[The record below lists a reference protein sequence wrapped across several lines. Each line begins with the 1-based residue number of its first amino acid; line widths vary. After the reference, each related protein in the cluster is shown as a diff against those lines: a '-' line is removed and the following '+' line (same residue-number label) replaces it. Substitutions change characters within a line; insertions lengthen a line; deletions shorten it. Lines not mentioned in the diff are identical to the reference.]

1 MKFRVLVGSLLVWG
15 SLPGWAMPGCSMP
28 DCSMS
33 DCSMSGCS
41 MSGCSKLGRTMSGC
55 SMSGCSKLGRT
66 MSGCSMSGRT
76 MLGRTMSGWGTL
88 ALSGA
93 RSSCASGPSLEHLKK
108 IEESPSFEHSK
119 KIEESPSLE
128 HLKKIEESPSSQE
141 RKGDRKADAEQLAR
155 ALDYFASEKFHE
167 SLVLLQPLNRRYKLN
182 PRYRAYLA
190 VCLYYEWEYAEAI
203 RLFDEVLPLLQGLAP
218 HELSL
223 YYWMDAES
231 YFALQQYDR
240 ALPLYGKMLPLCRDN
255 EKPDAYYRLG
265 FCHLFAA
272 EASGASSSEK
282 VSGSSESSGASEK
295 ASGSSEKASGSSE
308 SSGSSAEERKKAKEC
323 FELSLEGYL
332 KYRNTPNEQARIAQ
346 IRHMIGG
353 LK

>member
-15 SLPGWAMPGCSMP
+15 SFPGCSMAGWAMSDCSKPDCSKP

-33 DCSMSGCS
+33 DCSMPGVE
-41 MSGCSKLGRTMSGC
+41 
-55 SMSGCSKLGRT
+55 
-66 MSGCSMSGRT
+66 
-76 MLGRTMSGWGTL
+76 TL
-88 ALSGA
+88 ALSGG
-93 RSSCASGPSLEHLKK
+93 RSFCAFSPSL
-108 IEESPSFEHSK
+108 EHSK
-119 KIEESPSLE
+119 KIEESASFQV
-128 HLKKIEESPSSQE
+128 K
-141 RKGDRKADAEQLAR
+141 KGDRKEDAEQLAR

-167 SLVLLQPLNRRYKLN
+167 CLVLLQPLNRRYKLN

-203 RLFDEVLPLLQGLAP
+203 RLFDEVIPQLQGLAP

-240 ALPLYGKMLPLCRDN
+240 ALPLYGKMLPICWEN

-272 EASGASSSEK
+272 ESSGASSSEK
-282 VSGSSESSGASEK
+282 VSGSSESLGA
-295 ASGSSEKASGSSE
+295 SEKASGSSE

-332 KYRNTPNEQARIAQ
+332 KYRNTPNEKARIAQ
-346 IRHMIGG
+346 IRHMLGG

>member
-15 SLPGWAMPGCSMP
+15 SLPGCSMTGWAMSDCSKP

-33 DCSMSGCS
+33 DCSMPG
-41 MSGCSKLGRTMSGC
+41 L
-55 SMSGCSKLGRT
+55 
-66 MSGCSMSGRT
+66 
-76 MLGRTMSGWGTL
+76 GTL
-88 ALSGA
+88 ALSGP
-93 RSSCASGPSLEHLKK
+93 RSSCAFSPSL
-108 IEESPSFEHSK
+108 EHSK
-119 KIEESPSLE
+119 KIEESPSF
-128 HLKKIEESPSSQE
+128 QE
-141 RKGDRKADAEQLAR
+141 KKGDRKADAEQLAR

-167 SLVLLQPLNRRYKLN
+167 CLVLLQPLNRRYKLN

-203 RLFDEVLPLLQGLAP
+203 RLFDEVIPLLQGVAP

-240 ALPLYGKMLPLCRDN
+240 ALPLYEKMLPLCRDN

-272 EASGASSSEK
+272 ESSGASSSEK
-282 VSGSSESSGASEK
+282 ASGFSESSGASNV
-295 ASGSSEKASGSSE
+295 
-308 SSGSSAEERKKAKEC
+308 ERKKAKEC

>member
-15 SLPGWAMPGCSMP
+15 SLPGCSMTGWAMS

-33 DCSMSGCS
+33 DCSKPDCS
-41 MSGCSKLGRTMSGC
+41 MPGL
-55 SMSGCSKLGRT
+55 
-66 MSGCSMSGRT
+66 
-76 MLGRTMSGWGTL
+76 GTL
-88 ALSGA
+88 ALSGS
-93 RSSCASGPSLEHLKK
+93 RSSCAFSPSLA
-108 IEESPSFEHSK
+108 HSK
-119 KIEESPSLE
+119 KIEESPTF
-128 HLKKIEESPSSQE
+128 QE
-141 RKGDRKADAEQLAR
+141 KKGDRKADAEQLAR
-155 ALDYFASEKFHE
+155 ALDYFSSEKFHE
-167 SLVLLQPLNRRYKLN
+167 CLMLLQPLNRRYKLN

-203 RLFDEVLPLLQGLAP
+203 RLFDEVIPLLQGVAP

-255 EKPDAYYRLG
+255 EKPDAYYRMG

-272 EASGASSSEK
+272 ESSGASSSEKVSGSLESSEASSSEK
-282 VSGSSESSGASEK
+282 VSGSSESLGAST
-295 ASGSSEKASGSSE
+295 A
-308 SSGSSAEERKKAKEC
+308 ERKKAKEC

-353 LK
+353 LNKSNRPDSPHDRRIK

>member
-1 MKFRVLVGSLLVWG
+1 MKLRILVGCLLVWG
-15 SLPGWAMPGCSMP
+15 SLPGWAMPGIEA
-28 DCSMS
+28 
-33 DCSMSGCS
+33 
-41 MSGCSKLGRTMSGC
+41 
-55 SMSGCSKLGRT
+55 
-66 MSGCSMSGRT
+66 
-76 MLGRTMSGWGTL
+76 L
-88 ALSGA
+88 ALSGG
-93 RSSCASGPSLEHLKK
+93 RSFCA
-108 IEESPSFEHSK
+108 F
-119 KIEESPSLE
+119 SPSLNRSE
-128 HLKKIEESPSSQE
+128 TAAESASFQVK
-141 RKGDRKADAEQLAR
+141 KGDRKEDAEQLAR

-167 SLVLLQPLNRRYKLN
+167 CLVLLQPLNRRYKLN

-272 EASGASSSEK
+272 E
-282 VSGSSESSGASEK
+282 SSGA
-295 ASGSSEKASGSSE
+295 SEKASGSSE

-332 KYRNTPNEQARIAQ
+332 KYRNTPNEKARIAQ

>member
-1 MKFRVLVGSLLVWG
+1 MKFRILVGCLLVWG
-15 SLPGWAMPGCSMP
+15 SLLGCSMPGWAMSGS
-28 DCSMS
+28 SMS
-33 DCSMSGCS
+33 DCSMSG
-41 MSGCSKLGRTMSGC
+41 L
-55 SMSGCSKLGRT
+55 
-66 MSGCSMSGRT
+66 
-76 MLGRTMSGWGTL
+76 GTL
-88 ALSGA
+88 ALSGS
-93 RSSCASGPSLEHLKK
+93 RSSCAFSPSL
-108 IEESPSFEHSK
+108 EHSK
-119 KIEESPSLE
+119 KIEESASFQV
-128 HLKKIEESPSSQE
+128 K
-141 RKGDRKADAEQLAR
+141 KGDRKADAEQLAR

-167 SLVLLQPLNRRYKLN
+167 CLVLLQPLNRRYKLN

-203 RLFDEVLPLLQGLAP
+203 RLFDEVIPLLQGVAP

-231 YFALQQYDR
+231 NFALQQYDR
-240 ALPLYGKMLPLCRDN
+240 ALPLYEEMLPLCRDN

-272 EASGASSSEK
+272 ESSGASEK

-295 ASGSSEKASGSSE
+295 VSGSSESSEASEKASGSSE

-332 KYRNTPNEQARIAQ
+332 KYRNTPNEKARIAQ

>member
-1 MKFRVLVGSLLVWG
+1 MKFRVLVCSLLIWG
-15 SLPGWAMPGCSMP
+15 SLPGCSMTGWAMS

-33 DCSMSGCS
+33 DCSMPDCSKPDCSKPDCS
-41 MSGCSKLGRTMSGC
+41 MPGL
-55 SMSGCSKLGRT
+55 
-66 MSGCSMSGRT
+66 
-76 MLGRTMSGWGTL
+76 GTL
-88 ALSGA
+88 ALSGS
-93 RSSCASGPSLEHLKK
+93 RSSCAFSPSLA
-108 IEESPSFEHSK
+108 HSK
-119 KIEESPSLE
+119 KIEESPTF
-128 HLKKIEESPSSQE
+128 QE
-141 RKGDRKADAEQLAR
+141 KKGDRKADAEQLAR
-155 ALDYFASEKFHE
+155 ALDYFSSEKFHE
-167 SLVLLQPLNRRYKLN
+167 CLVLLQPLNRRYKLN

-190 VCLYYEWEYAEAI
+190 VCLYYEWEYDEAVK
-203 RLFDEVLPLLQGLAP
+203 LFDEVIPLLQGVAP

-240 ALPLYGKMLPLCRDN
+240 ALPLYEKMLPLCRDN
-255 EKPDAYYRLG
+255 EKPDAYYRMG

-272 EASGASSSEK
+272 ESSGASSSEK
-282 VSGSSESSGASEK
+282 VSGSSESLGAST
-295 ASGSSEKASGSSE
+295 A
-308 SSGSSAEERKKAKEC
+308 ERKKAKEC

>member
-1 MKFRVLVGSLLVWG
+1 MKFRILVGSLLVWG
-15 SLPGWAMPGCSMP
+15 SLPGWAVPGWA
-28 DCSMS
+28 MS

-41 MSGCSKLGRTMSGC
+41 MSGCSMSDC
-55 SMSGCSKLGRT
+55 SMSGL
-66 MSGCSMSGRT
+66 
-76 MLGRTMSGWGTL
+76 GTL
-88 ALSGA
+88 ALSGSK
-93 RSSCASGPSLEHLKK
+93 SSCA
-108 IEESPSFEHSK
+108 F
-119 KIEESPSLE
+119 SPSLE
-128 HLKKIEESPSSQE
+128 HSKKIEESPSSQE
-141 RKGDRKADAEQLAR
+141 RKSDKKADAEQLAR
-155 ALDYFASEKFHE
+155 ALDYFSSEKFHE
-167 SLVLLQPLNRRYKLN
+167 CLVLLQPLNRRYKLN

-203 RLFDEVLPLLQGLAP
+203 RLFDEVLPQLQGLAP

-231 YFALQQYDR
+231 YFALQQYAR
-240 ALPLYGKMLPLCRDN
+240 ALPLYEKMLPLCRDN
-255 EKPDAYYRLG
+255 EKPDAYYRMG

-272 EASGASSSEK
+272 ESLGASEK
-282 VSGSSESSGASEK
+282 VSGSSESSGA
-295 ASGSSEKASGSSE
+295 SEKASGSSE

-332 KYRNTPNEQARIAQ
+332 KYRNTPNEKARIAQ

>member
-1 MKFRVLVGSLLVWG
+1 MKFRVLVGSLFVWG
-15 SLPGWAMPGCSMP
+15 SLPGWAMPGWAMSGS
-28 DCSMS
+28 SMS
-33 DCSMSGCS
+33 DCSMPGV
-41 MSGCSKLGRTMSGC
+41 
-55 SMSGCSKLGRT
+55 
-66 MSGCSMSGRT
+66 
-76 MLGRTMSGWGTL
+76 GTL
-88 ALSGA
+88 ALSGS
-93 RSSCASGPSLEHLKK
+93 RSSCA
-108 IEESPSFEHSK
+108 F
-119 KIEESPSLE
+119 SPSLNRSE
-128 HLKKIEESPSSQE
+128 TAAESASFQE
-141 RKGDRKADAEQLAR
+141 KKGDRKADAEQLAR

-167 SLVLLQPLNRRYKLN
+167 CLVLLQPLNRRYKLN

-203 RLFDEVLPLLQGLAP
+203 RLFDEVIPQLQGLAP

-255 EKPDAYYRLG
+255 EKPDAYYRMG
-265 FCHLFAA
+265 FCHLF
-272 EASGASSSEK
+272 
-282 VSGSSESSGASEK
+282 
-295 ASGSSEKASGSSE
+295 
-308 SSGSSAEERKKAKEC
+308 AEERKKAKEC

-332 KYRNTPNEQARIAQ
+332 KYRNTPNEKARIAQ

>member
-15 SLPGWAMPGCSMP
+15 SLPGWAMPGWAMSGSSMSGS
-28 DCSMS
+28 SMS
-33 DCSMSGCS
+33 DCSMPGV
-41 MSGCSKLGRTMSGC
+41 
-55 SMSGCSKLGRT
+55 
-66 MSGCSMSGRT
+66 
-76 MLGRTMSGWGTL
+76 GTL
-88 ALSGA
+88 ALFGS
-93 RSSCASGPSLEHLKK
+93 RSSCAFSPSLA
-108 IEESPSFEHSK
+108 HSK
-119 KIEESPSLE
+119 KIEESPTF
-128 HLKKIEESPSSQE
+128 QE
-141 RKGDRKADAEQLAR
+141 KKGDRKADAEQLAR
-155 ALDYFASEKFHE
+155 ALDYFSSEKFHE
-167 SLVLLQPLNRRYKLN
+167 CLMLLQPLNRRYKLN

-203 RLFDEVLPLLQGLAP
+203 RLFDEVIPLLQGVAP

-272 EASGASSSEK
+272 ESSE
-282 VSGSSESSGASEK
+282 AS
-295 ASGSSEKASGSSE
+295 SSEKASGSSE
-308 SSGSSAEERKKAKEC
+308 SSGASNAERKKAKEC

-332 KYRNTPNEQARIAQ
+332 KYRNTPNEKARIAQ

>member
-1 MKFRVLVGSLLVWG
+1 MKLRILVGSLLVWG
-15 SLPGWAMPGCSMP
+15 SFPGCSMAGWAMSDCSKPDCSKP

-33 DCSMSGCS
+33 DCSMPGVE
-41 MSGCSKLGRTMSGC
+41 
-55 SMSGCSKLGRT
+55 
-66 MSGCSMSGRT
+66 
-76 MLGRTMSGWGTL
+76 TL
-88 ALSGA
+88 ALSGS
-93 RSSCASGPSLEHLKK
+93 RSSCAFSPSLEHSEK
-108 IEESPSFEHSK
+108 IEESPSF
-119 KIEESPSLE
+119 
-128 HLKKIEESPSSQE
+128 QE
-141 RKGDRKADAEQLAR
+141 KKGDRKADAEQLAR

-167 SLVLLQPLNRRYKLN
+167 CLVLLQPLNRRYKLN

-203 RLFDEVLPLLQGLAP
+203 RLFDEVLPQLQGLAP

-240 ALPLYGKMLPLCRDN
+240 ALPLYEKMLPLCRDN

-272 EASGASSSEK
+272 ESSGASSSEK
-282 VSGSSESSGASEK
+282 V
-295 ASGSSEKASGSSE
+295 SGSSE

-332 KYRNTPNEQARIAQ
+332 KYRNTPNEKARIAQ

>member
-15 SLPGWAMPGCSMP
+15 SLPGWAVPGWAMPGS
-28 DCSMS
+28 
-33 DCSMSGCS
+33 
-41 MSGCSKLGRTMSGC
+41 
-55 SMSGCSKLGRT
+55 
-66 MSGCSMSGRT
+66 SMSGRT
-76 MLGRTMSGWGTL
+76 MQSLGTL
-88 ALSGA
+88 ALSGSK
-93 RSSCASGPSLEHLKK
+93 SSCA
-108 IEESPSFEHSK
+108 F
-119 KIEESPSLE
+119 SPSLE
-128 HLKKIEESPSSQE
+128 HSKKIEESPSSQE
-141 RKGDRKADAEQLAR
+141 RKSDKKADAEQLAR

-167 SLVLLQPLNRRYKLN
+167 CLVLLQPLNRRYKLN

-203 RLFDEVLPLLQGLAP
+203 RLFDEVIPLLQGLAP

-255 EKPDAYYRLG
+255 EKPDAYYRMG
-265 FCHLFAA
+265 FCHLF
-272 EASGASSSEK
+272 
-282 VSGSSESSGASEK
+282 
-295 ASGSSEKASGSSE
+295 
-308 SSGSSAEERKKAKEC
+308 AEERKKAKEC

-332 KYRNTPNEQARIAQ
+332 KYRNTPKEKARIAQ

>member
-15 SLPGWAMPGCSMP
+15 SLPGWAVPGWAMSDCSKP

-33 DCSMSGCS
+33 DCSKPDCS
-41 MSGCSKLGRTMSGC
+41 MPGL
-55 SMSGCSKLGRT
+55 
-66 MSGCSMSGRT
+66 
-76 MLGRTMSGWGTL
+76 GTL

-93 RSSCASGPSLEHLKK
+93 RSSCAFSPSLA
-108 IEESPSFEHSK
+108 HSK
-119 KIEESPSLE
+119 KIEESPTF
-128 HLKKIEESPSSQE
+128 QE
-141 RKGDRKADAEQLAR
+141 KKGDRKADAEQLAR
-155 ALDYFASEKFHE
+155 ALDYFSSEKFHE
-167 SLVLLQPLNRRYKLN
+167 CLVLLQPLNRRYKLN

-190 VCLYYEWEYAEAI
+190 VCLYYEWEYDEAVK
-203 RLFDEVLPLLQGLAP
+203 LFDEVIPLLQGVAP

-240 ALPLYGKMLPLCRDN
+240 ALPLYEKMLPVCWEN

-272 EASGASSSEK
+272 ESSGASSSEKASGSSESSEASSSEK
-282 VSGSSESSGASEK
+282 VSGSSESLGASEK
-295 ASGSSEKASGSSE
+295 ASGSSESSD
-308 SSGSSAEERKKAKEC
+308 SSAEERKKAKEC

-332 KYRNTPNEQARIAQ
+332 KYRNTPNEKARIAQ

>member
-15 SLPGWAMPGCSMP
+15 SLPGCSMTGWAMSDCSKLDCSMSDCSKPDCSKP

-33 DCSMSGCS
+33 DCSKPDCS
-41 MSGCSKLGRTMSGC
+41 MPGL
-55 SMSGCSKLGRT
+55 
-66 MSGCSMSGRT
+66 
-76 MLGRTMSGWGTL
+76 GTL
-88 ALSGA
+88 ALSGS
-93 RSSCASGPSLEHLKK
+93 RSSCAFSPSLA
-108 IEESPSFEHSK
+108 HSK
-119 KIEESPSLE
+119 KIEESPTF
-128 HLKKIEESPSSQE
+128 QE
-141 RKGDRKADAEQLAR
+141 KKGDRKADAEQLAR

-167 SLVLLQPLNRRYKLN
+167 CLVLLQPLNRRYKLN

-190 VCLYYEWEYAEAI
+190 VCLYYEWEYDEAVK
-203 RLFDEVLPLLQGLAP
+203 LFDEVIPLLQGVAP

-240 ALPLYGKMLPLCRDN
+240 ALPLYEKMLPLCRDN
-255 EKPDAYYRLG
+255 EKPDAYYRMG

-295 ASGSSEKASGSSE
+295 ASGSS
-308 SSGSSAEERKKAKEC
+308 AEERKKAKEC

-332 KYRNTPNEQARIAQ
+332 KYRNTPKEKARIAQ

>member
-1 MKFRVLVGSLLVWG
+1 
-15 SLPGWAMPGCSMP
+15 MPGV
-28 DCSMS
+28 
-33 DCSMSGCS
+33 
-41 MSGCSKLGRTMSGC
+41 
-55 SMSGCSKLGRT
+55 
-66 MSGCSMSGRT
+66 
-76 MLGRTMSGWGTL
+76 GTL
-88 ALSGA
+88 ALSGS
-93 RSSCASGPSLEHLKK
+93 RSSCA
-108 IEESPSFEHSK
+108 F
-119 KIEESPSLE
+119 SPSLNRSE
-128 HLKKIEESPSSQE
+128 TAAESASFQEKKSE
-141 RKGDRKADAEQLAR
+141 RKADAEQLAR

-167 SLVLLQPLNRRYKLN
+167 CLVLLQPLNRRYKLN

-203 RLFDEVLPLLQGLAP
+203 RLFDEVIPLLQGLAP

-231 YFALQQYDR
+231 YFALQQYTR
-240 ALPLYGKMLPLCRDN
+240 ALPLYEKMLPLCRDN
-255 EKPDAYYRLG
+255 EKPDAYYRMG

-282 VSGSSESSGASEK
+282 VSGSSESSGASSSEK
-295 ASGSSEKASGSSE
+295 VSGSSESLGASEKASGSSE

-332 KYRNTPNEQARIAQ
+332 KYRNTPNEKARIAQ

>member
-1 MKFRVLVGSLLVWG
+1 MKLRILVGSLLVWG
-15 SLPGWAMPGCSMP
+15 SFPGCSMAGWA
-28 DCSMS
+28 MS
-33 DCSMSGCS
+33 DCSMPGIGALAISG
-41 MSGCSKLGRTMSGC
+41 GRSF
-55 SMSGCSKLGRT
+55 
-66 MSGCSMSGRT
+66 
-76 MLGRTMSGWGTL
+76 
-88 ALSGA
+88 
-93 RSSCASGPSLEHLKK
+93 CA
-108 IEESPSFEHSK
+108 F
-119 KIEESPSLE
+119 SPSLNRSE
-128 HLKKIEESPSSQE
+128 TAAESASFQVK
-141 RKGDRKADAEQLAR
+141 KGDRKEDAEQLAR

-167 SLVLLQPLNRRYKLN
+167 CLVLLQPLNRRYKLN

-203 RLFDEVLPLLQGLAP
+203 RLFDEVLPQLQGLAP

-272 EASGASSSEK
+272 ESSGASSSEK
-282 VSGSSESSGASEK
+282 ASGSSESSEGS
-295 ASGSSEKASGSSE
+295 SSEKASGSSE

-332 KYRNTPNEQARIAQ
+332 KYRNTPNEKARIAQ

>member
-15 SLPGWAMPGCSMP
+15 SFPGCSMAGWAMSDCSKP
-28 DCSMS
+28 DCSMP
-33 DCSMSGCS
+33 GVE
-41 MSGCSKLGRTMSGC
+41 
-55 SMSGCSKLGRT
+55 
-66 MSGCSMSGRT
+66 
-76 MLGRTMSGWGTL
+76 TL
-88 ALSGA
+88 ALSGS
-93 RSSCASGPSLEHLKK
+93 RSSGAFSPSL
-108 IEESPSFEHSK
+108 EHSK
-119 KIEESPSLE
+119 KIEESASFQV
-128 HLKKIEESPSSQE
+128 K
-141 RKGDRKADAEQLAR
+141 KGDRKEDAEQLAR

-167 SLVLLQPLNRRYKLN
+167 CLVLLQPLNRRYKLN

-203 RLFDEVLPLLQGLAP
+203 RLFDEVIPQLQGLAP

-240 ALPLYGKMLPLCRDN
+240 ALPLYEKMLPLCRDN
-255 EKPDAYYRLG
+255 EKPDAYYRMG

-282 VSGSSESSGASEK
+282 V
-295 ASGSSEKASGSSE
+295 
-308 SSGSSAEERKKAKEC
+308 SGSSAEERKKAKEC

-332 KYRNTPNEQARIAQ
+332 KYRNTPNEKARIAQ
-346 IRHMIGG
+346 IRHMLGG

>member
-1 MKFRVLVGSLLVWG
+1 MKFRVLVGSLLIWG
-15 SLPGWAMPGCSMP
+15 SLPGCSMTGWAMSDCSKP
-28 DCSMS
+28 DCSMP
-33 DCSMSGCS
+33 G
-41 MSGCSKLGRTMSGC
+41 L
-55 SMSGCSKLGRT
+55 
-66 MSGCSMSGRT
+66 
-76 MLGRTMSGWGTL
+76 GTL
-88 ALSGA
+88 ALSGS
-93 RSSCASGPSLEHLKK
+93 RSSCAFSPSLA
-108 IEESPSFEHSK
+108 HSK
-119 KIEESPSLE
+119 KIEESPTF
-128 HLKKIEESPSSQE
+128 QE
-141 RKGDRKADAEQLAR
+141 KKGDRKADAEQLAR
-155 ALDYFASEKFHE
+155 ALDYFSSEKFHE
-167 SLVLLQPLNRRYKLN
+167 CLVLLQPLNRRYKLN

-203 RLFDEVLPLLQGLAP
+203 RLFDEVIPQLQGVAP

-272 EASGASSSEK
+272 ESSGASSSEKASGSSESSEASSSEK
-282 VSGSSESSGASEK
+282 VSGSSESLGAST
-295 ASGSSEKASGSSE
+295 A
-308 SSGSSAEERKKAKEC
+308 ERKKAKEC

-353 LK
+353 LNKSNRPDSPHDRRIK

>member
-1 MKFRVLVGSLLVWG
+1 MKLRILVGSLLVWG
-15 SLPGWAMPGCSMP
+15 SFPGCSMAGWAMS
-28 DCSMS
+28 DCSKPGSSMS
-33 DCSMSGCS
+33 DCLMPGV
-41 MSGCSKLGRTMSGC
+41 
-55 SMSGCSKLGRT
+55 
-66 MSGCSMSGRT
+66 
-76 MLGRTMSGWGTL
+76 GTL
-88 ALSGA
+88 ALSGS
-93 RSSCASGPSLEHLKK
+93 RSSCAFSPSL
-108 IEESPSFEHSK
+108 EHSK
-119 KIEESPSLE
+119 KIEESASFQV
-128 HLKKIEESPSSQE
+128 K
-141 RKGDRKADAEQLAR
+141 KGDRKADAEQLAR

-167 SLVLLQPLNRRYKLN
+167 CLVLLQPLNRRYKLN

-203 RLFDEVLPLLQGLAP
+203 RLFDEVLPQLQGVAP

-231 YFALQQYDR
+231 YFALQQYAR
-240 ALPLYGKMLPLCRDN
+240 ALPLYEKMLPICWEN
-255 EKPDAYYRLG
+255 EKPDAYYRMG

-272 EASGASSSEK
+272 ESSGASSSEK
-282 VSGSSESSGASEK
+282 VSGSSESSEA
-295 ASGSSEKASGSSE
+295 SEKASGSSE

-332 KYRNTPNEQARIAQ
+332 KYRNTPNEKARIAQ

>member
-1 MKFRVLVGSLLVWG
+1 MKFRVLVCSLLVWG
-15 SLPGWAMPGCSMP
+15 SFPGLSMPGSSMP
-28 DCSMS
+28 GS
-33 DCSMSGCS
+33 
-41 MSGCSKLGRTMSGC
+41 
-55 SMSGCSKLGRT
+55 
-66 MSGCSMSGRT
+66 SMSGRT
-76 MLGRTMSGWGTL
+76 MQSLGTL
-88 ALSGA
+88 ALSGSK
-93 RSSCASGPSLEHLKK
+93 SSCA
-108 IEESPSFEHSK
+108 F
-119 KIEESPSLE
+119 SPSLE
-128 HLKKIEESPSSQE
+128 HSKKIEESPSSQE
-141 RKGDRKADAEQLAR
+141 RKSDKKADAEQLAR

-167 SLVLLQPLNRRYKLN
+167 CLVLLQPLNRRYKLN

-203 RLFDEVLPLLQGLAP
+203 RLFDEVIPLLQGLAP

-255 EKPDAYYRLG
+255 EKPDAYYRMG
-265 FCHLFAA
+265 FCHLF
-272 EASGASSSEK
+272 
-282 VSGSSESSGASEK
+282 
-295 ASGSSEKASGSSE
+295 
-308 SSGSSAEERKKAKEC
+308 AEERKKAKEC

-332 KYRNTPNEQARIAQ
+332 KYRNTPKEKARIAQ

>member
-1 MKFRVLVGSLLVWG
+1 MKFRILVGSLLVWG
-15 SLPGWAMPGCSMP
+15 SLLGWAMPGWAMSGWAMS

-33 DCSMSGCS
+33 DCSMPGVE
-41 MSGCSKLGRTMSGC
+41 
-55 SMSGCSKLGRT
+55 
-66 MSGCSMSGRT
+66 
-76 MLGRTMSGWGTL
+76 TL
-88 ALSGA
+88 ALSGS
-93 RSSCASGPSLEHLKK
+93 RSSCA
-108 IEESPSFEHSK
+108 F
-119 KIEESPSLE
+119 SPSLNRSE
-128 HLKKIEESPSSQE
+128 TAAESASFQVK
-141 RKGDRKADAEQLAR
+141 KGDRKEDAEQLAR

-167 SLVLLQPLNRRYKLN
+167 CLVLLQPLNRRYKLN

-203 RLFDEVLPLLQGLAP
+203 RLFDEVIPQLQGLAP

-240 ALPLYGKMLPLCRDN
+240 ALPLYEKMLPLCRDN
-255 EKPDAYYRLG
+255 EKPDAYYRMG

-272 EASGASSSEK
+272 ESSEASSSEK
-282 VSGSSESSGASEK
+282 VSGSSESLGA
-295 ASGSSEKASGSSE
+295 SEKASGSSE

-332 KYRNTPNEQARIAQ
+332 KYRNTPNEKARIAQ

>member
-15 SLPGWAMPGCSMP
+15 SLPGCSMTGWAMSDCSKP

-33 DCSMSGCS
+33 DCSMPDCSKPDCS
-41 MSGCSKLGRTMSGC
+41 MPGL
-55 SMSGCSKLGRT
+55 
-66 MSGCSMSGRT
+66 
-76 MLGRTMSGWGTL
+76 GTL
-88 ALSGA
+88 ALSGS
-93 RSSCASGPSLEHLKK
+93 RSSCAFSPSLA
-108 IEESPSFEHSK
+108 HSK
-119 KIEESPSLE
+119 KIEESPTF
-128 HLKKIEESPSSQE
+128 QE
-141 RKGDRKADAEQLAR
+141 KKGDRKADAEQLAR
-155 ALDYFASEKFHE
+155 ALDYFSSEKFHE
-167 SLVLLQPLNRRYKLN
+167 CLVLLQPLNRRYKLN

-203 RLFDEVLPLLQGLAP
+203 RLFDEVLPQLQGVAP

-255 EKPDAYYRLG
+255 EKPDAYYRMG

-272 EASGASSSEK
+272 ESSE
-282 VSGSSESSGASEK
+282 AS
-295 ASGSSEKASGSSE
+295 SSEKASGSSE
-308 SSGSSAEERKKAKEC
+308 SSGSSAAERKKAKEC

-332 KYRNTPNEQARIAQ
+332 KYRNTPNEKARIAQ

>member
-1 MKFRVLVGSLLVWG
+1 MKFRVLVCSLLIRG
-15 SLPGWAMPGCSMP
+15 SLPGWAMSGS
-28 DCSMS
+28 SMS
-33 DCSMSGCS
+33 DCSKPDCS
-41 MSGCSKLGRTMSGC
+41 MPGL
-55 SMSGCSKLGRT
+55 
-66 MSGCSMSGRT
+66 
-76 MLGRTMSGWGTL
+76 GTL
-88 ALSGA
+88 ALSGS
-93 RSSCASGPSLEHLKK
+93 RSSCAFSPSLA
-108 IEESPSFEHSK
+108 HSK
-119 KIEESPSLE
+119 KIEESPTF
-128 HLKKIEESPSSQE
+128 QE
-141 RKGDRKADAEQLAR
+141 KKGDRKADAEQLAR
-155 ALDYFASEKFHE
+155 ALDYFSSEKFHE
-167 SLVLLQPLNRRYKLN
+167 CLMLLQPLNRRYKLN

-203 RLFDEVLPLLQGLAP
+203 RLFDEVIPLLQGVAP

-255 EKPDAYYRLG
+255 EKPDAYYRMG

-272 EASGASSSEK
+272 ESSGASSSEKASGSLESSGASSSEKVSGSLESSGASSSEKASGSSESSGASSSEK
-282 VSGSSESSGASEK
+282 VSGSSESSG
-295 ASGSSEKASGSSE
+295 
-308 SSGSSAEERKKAKEC
+308 SSAAERKKAKEC

-332 KYRNTPNEQARIAQ
+332 KYRNTPKEKARIAQ

>member
-1 MKFRVLVGSLLVWG
+1 MKLRILVGSLLVWG
-15 SLPGWAMPGCSMP
+15 SLPGWAMPG
-28 DCSMS
+28 
-33 DCSMSGCS
+33 
-41 MSGCSKLGRTMSGC
+41 LGALTLSW
-55 SMSGCSKLGRT
+55 GR
-66 MSGCSMSGRT
+66 SF
-76 MLGRTMSGWGTL
+76 
-88 ALSGA
+88 
-93 RSSCASGPSLEHLKK
+93 CAFSPSLNRSEK
-108 IEESPSFEHSK
+108 IEESASFQEK
-119 KIEESPSLE
+119 CAFSPSLNCSE
-128 HLKKIEESPSSQE
+128 TAAESASFQV

-167 SLVLLQPLNRRYKLN
+167 CLVLLQPLDGRYKLN

-203 RLFDEVLPLLQGLAP
+203 RLFDEVLPQLQGLAP

-231 YFALQQYDR
+231 NFALQQYAR
-240 ALPLYGKMLPLCRDN
+240 ALPLYEKMLPICWEN
-255 EKPDAYYRLG
+255 EKPDAYYRMG

-272 EASGASSSEK
+272 ESSGASSSEK
-282 VSGSSESSGASEK
+282 V
-295 ASGSSEKASGSSE
+295 SGSSE

-323 FELSLEGYL
+323 FELSLAGYL
-332 KYRNTPNEQARIAQ
+332 KYRNTPNEKARIAQ

>member
-15 SLPGWAMPGCSMP
+15 SLPGWAVPGWAMSDCSKP

-33 DCSMSGCS
+33 DCSKPDCS
-41 MSGCSKLGRTMSGC
+41 MPGL
-55 SMSGCSKLGRT
+55 
-66 MSGCSMSGRT
+66 
-76 MLGRTMSGWGTL
+76 GTL

-93 RSSCASGPSLEHLKK
+93 RSSCAFSPSLA
-108 IEESPSFEHSK
+108 HSK
-119 KIEESPSLE
+119 KIEESPTF
-128 HLKKIEESPSSQE
+128 QE
-141 RKGDRKADAEQLAR
+141 KKGDRKADAEQLAR
-155 ALDYFASEKFHE
+155 ALDYFSSEKFHE
-167 SLVLLQPLNRRYKLN
+167 CLVLLQPLNRRYKLN

-190 VCLYYEWEYAEAI
+190 VCLYYEWEYDEAVK
-203 RLFDEVLPLLQGLAP
+203 LFDEVIPLLQGVAP

-240 ALPLYGKMLPLCRDN
+240 ALPLYEKMLPLCRDN

-272 EASGASSSEK
+272 ESSEASSSEK
-282 VSGSSESSGASEK
+282 VSGSSESSG
-295 ASGSSEKASGSSE
+295 
-308 SSGSSAEERKKAKEC
+308 SSAAERKKAKEC

>member
-1 MKFRVLVGSLLVWG
+1 MKLRILVGSLLVWG
-15 SLPGWAMPGCSMP
+15 SLPGWAMSGWAMSDCSKP

-33 DCSMSGCS
+33 DCSMPGV
-41 MSGCSKLGRTMSGC
+41 
-55 SMSGCSKLGRT
+55 
-66 MSGCSMSGRT
+66 
-76 MLGRTMSGWGTL
+76 GTL
-88 ALSGA
+88 ALSGS
-93 RSSCASGPSLEHLKK
+93 RSSCA
-108 IEESPSFEHSK
+108 F
-119 KIEESPSLE
+119 SPSLNRSE
-128 HLKKIEESPSSQE
+128 TAAESASFQVK
-141 RKGDRKADAEQLAR
+141 KGDRKEDAEQLAR
-155 ALDYFASEKFHE
+155 ALDYFSSEKFHE
-167 SLVLLQPLNRRYKLN
+167 CLVLLQPLNRRYKLN

-203 RLFDEVLPLLQGLAP
+203 RLFDEVIPLLQGLAP

-240 ALPLYGKMLPLCRDN
+240 ALPLYEKMLPVCWEN

-282 VSGSSESSGASEK
+282 VSGSSESSGASE
-295 ASGSSEKASGSSE
+295 

-332 KYRNTPNEQARIAQ
+332 KYRNTPNEKARIAQ
-346 IRHMIGG
+346 IRHMLGG

>member
-15 SLPGWAMPGCSMP
+15 SFPGCSMAGWAMS
-28 DCSMS
+28 DCSKPGSSMS
-33 DCSMSGCS
+33 DCLMPEV
-41 MSGCSKLGRTMSGC
+41 
-55 SMSGCSKLGRT
+55 
-66 MSGCSMSGRT
+66 
-76 MLGRTMSGWGTL
+76 GTL
-88 ALSGA
+88 ALSGS
-93 RSSCASGPSLEHLKK
+93 RSSCAFSPSLA
-108 IEESPSFEHSK
+108 HSK
-119 KIEESPSLE
+119 KIEESPTFQV
-128 HLKKIEESPSSQE
+128 KKS
-141 RKGDRKADAEQLAR
+141 DRKEDAEQLAR

-167 SLVLLQPLNRRYKLN
+167 CLVLLQPLNRRYKLN

-203 RLFDEVLPLLQGLAP
+203 RLFDEVLPQLQGLAP

-240 ALPLYGKMLPLCRDN
+240 ALPLYEKMLPVCWEN
-255 EKPDAYYRLG
+255 EKPDAYYRMG

-272 EASGASSSEK
+272 ESSD
-282 VSGSSESSGASEK
+282 
-295 ASGSSEKASGSSE
+295 
-308 SSGSSAEERKKAKEC
+308 SSAEERKKAKEC

-332 KYRNTPNEQARIAQ
+332 KYRNTPNEKARIAQ

>member
-1 MKFRVLVGSLLVWG
+1 MKLRILVGSLLVWE
-15 SLPGWAMPGCSMP
+15 SLPGWAMPGI
-28 DCSMS
+28 
-33 DCSMSGCS
+33 GA
-41 MSGCSKLGRTMSGC
+41 
-55 SMSGCSKLGRT
+55 
-66 MSGCSMSGRT
+66 
-76 MLGRTMSGWGTL
+76 L
-88 ALSGA
+88 ALSGG
-93 RSSCASGPSLEHLKK
+93 RSFCA
-108 IEESPSFEHSK
+108 F
-119 KIEESPSLE
+119 SPSLNRSE
-128 HLKKIEESPSSQE
+128 TAAESASFQVK
-141 RKGDRKADAEQLAR
+141 KGDRKEDVEQLAR

-167 SLVLLQPLNRRYKLN
+167 CLVLLQPLNRRYKLN

-203 RLFDEVLPLLQGLAP
+203 RLFDEVLPQLQGLAP

-272 EASGASSSEK
+272 ESSGASSSEK
-282 VSGSSESSGASEK
+282 VSGSSESSEGS
-295 ASGSSEKASGSSE
+295 SSEKASGSSE

-332 KYRNTPNEQARIAQ
+332 KYRNTPNEKARIAQ

>member
-1 MKFRVLVGSLLVWG
+1 MKFRILVGCLLVWG
-15 SLPGWAMPGCSMP
+15 SLPGRTMPGRIMP
-28 DCSMS
+28 GSLMS
-33 DCSMSGCS
+33 GMSMSG
-41 MSGCSKLGRTMSGC
+41 L
-55 SMSGCSKLGRT
+55 
-66 MSGCSMSGRT
+66 
-76 MLGRTMSGWGTL
+76 GTL
-88 ALSGA
+88 AFSGS
-93 RSSCASGPSLEHLKK
+93 RSSCAFSPSLSHSKK
-108 IEESPSFEHSK
+108 IEESPSLEHSK

-128 HLKKIEESPSSQE
+128 HSKKIEESASFQE
-141 RKGDRKADAEQLAR
+141 KKGDRKEDAEQLAR
-155 ALDYFASEKFHE
+155 ALDYFSSEKFHE
-167 SLVLLQPLNRRYKLN
+167 CLVLLQPLNRRYKLN

-203 RLFDEVLPLLQGLAP
+203 RLFDEVIPQLQGLAP

-255 EKPDAYYRLG
+255 EKPDAYYRMG
-265 FCHLFAA
+265 FCHLF
-272 EASGASSSEK
+272 
-282 VSGSSESSGASEK
+282 
-295 ASGSSEKASGSSE
+295 
-308 SSGSSAEERKKAKEC
+308 AEERKKAKEC

-332 KYRNTPNEQARIAQ
+332 KYRNTPKEKARIAQ

>member
-15 SLPGWAMPGCSMP
+15 SLPGCSMTGWAMLDCSKP

-33 DCSMSGCS
+33 DCSKPDCS
-41 MSGCSKLGRTMSGC
+41 MPGL
-55 SMSGCSKLGRT
+55 
-66 MSGCSMSGRT
+66 
-76 MLGRTMSGWGTL
+76 GTL
-88 ALSGA
+88 ALSGS
-93 RSSCASGPSLEHLKK
+93 RSSCAFSPSLA
-108 IEESPSFEHSK
+108 HSK
-119 KIEESPSLE
+119 KIEESPTFQE
-128 HLKKIEESPSSQE
+128 KKSE
-141 RKGDRKADAEQLAR
+141 RKADAEQLAR
-155 ALDYFASEKFHE
+155 ALDYFSSEKFHE
-167 SLVLLQPLNRRYKLN
+167 CLMLLQPLNRRYKLN

-203 RLFDEVLPLLQGLAP
+203 RLFDEVIPQLQGVAP

-272 EASGASSSEK
+272 ESSGASSSEK
-282 VSGSSESSGASEK
+282 VSGSSESLGAST
-295 ASGSSEKASGSSE
+295 A
-308 SSGSSAEERKKAKEC
+308 ERKKAKEC

>member
-15 SLPGWAMPGCSMP
+15 SLPGCSMTGWAMS

-33 DCSMSGCS
+33 DCSMPD
-41 MSGCSKLGRTMSGC
+41 CSKPDCLKPD
-55 SMSGCSKLGRT
+55 CSKPDCLKPD
-66 MSGCSMSGRT
+66 CSKPDCSKPG
-76 MLGRTMSGWGTL
+76 LGTL
-88 ALSGA
+88 ALSGS
-93 RSSCASGPSLEHLKK
+93 RSSCAFSPSLA
-108 IEESPSFEHSK
+108 HSK
-119 KIEESPSLE
+119 KIEESPTF
-128 HLKKIEESPSSQE
+128 QE
-141 RKGDRKADAEQLAR
+141 KKGDRKADAEQLAR
-155 ALDYFASEKFHE
+155 ALDYFSSEKFHE
-167 SLVLLQPLNRRYKLN
+167 CLVLLQPLNRRYKLN

-190 VCLYYEWEYAEAI
+190 VCLYYEWEYDEAVK
-203 RLFDEVLPLLQGLAP
+203 LFDEVIPLLQGVAP

-231 YFALQQYDR
+231 YFVLQQYDR
-240 ALPLYGKMLPLCRDN
+240 ALPLYEKMLPLCSDN

-272 EASGASSSEK
+272 ESSEASSSEKASGSSESSEASSSEK
-282 VSGSSESSGASEK
+282 VSGSSESLGAST
-295 ASGSSEKASGSSE
+295 A
-308 SSGSSAEERKKAKEC
+308 ERKKAKEC